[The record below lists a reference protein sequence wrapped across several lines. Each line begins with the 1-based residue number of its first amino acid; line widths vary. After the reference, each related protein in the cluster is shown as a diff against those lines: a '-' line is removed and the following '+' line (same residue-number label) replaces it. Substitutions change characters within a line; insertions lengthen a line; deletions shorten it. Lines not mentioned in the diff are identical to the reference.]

1 MYDNDGNVIKTGHV
15 TMSSKKV
22 QVTVDIAQEK
32 EVPVEL
38 GKIGNPP
45 EGYEVKSTLLSTNKV
60 KLVGSSDV
68 VSYNW

>member
-1 MYDNDGNVIKTGHV
+1 MPIGYVCNDGNVIKTGHV

-38 GKIGNPP
+38 GKIGIHL
-45 EGYEVKSTLLSTNKV
+45 KAMK
-60 KLVGSSDV
+60 
-68 VSYNW
+68 